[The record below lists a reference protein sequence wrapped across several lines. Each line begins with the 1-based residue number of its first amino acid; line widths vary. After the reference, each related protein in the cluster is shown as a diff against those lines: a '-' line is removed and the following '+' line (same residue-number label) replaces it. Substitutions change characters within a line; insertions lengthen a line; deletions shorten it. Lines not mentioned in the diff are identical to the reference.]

1 VALQTRFRQGLALH
15 RHGDLAAADRV
26 YLEVLDQEPQH
37 FDAMHMLGVVALQ
50 TRRTER
56 GVELIREAIGLNEKV
71 AAAHNRA
78 LSDLKLSADALA
90 SFDRAIALDPQF
102 AEAHTN
108 RGDALVN
115 LRRAEEALASYQRA
129 IAVKPD
135 FADSYRNRCN
145 VFSGLMRYA
154 QIEHQSEGFVV

>member
-1 VALQTRFRQGLALH
+1 MALQTRFRQGLALH

-26 YLEVLDQEPQH
+26 SLEVLDQEPQH
-37 FDAMHMLGVVALQ
+37 FDTMLGVVALQ

-135 FADSYRNRCN
+135 FAEAYRNRRN